1 MYCPECGTRLEDDA
15 LFCPECGTKV
25 MHEVEEPAAPAQ
37 TAQPTNAAPQQPQP
51 QQPQPQ
57 QPAQPQQQQQQ
68 PQQPQRQPQ
77 PQPQEQPDTR
87 PVFARGLILTNIAS
101 LSHRLKIDEVALKGI
116 ISNYIED
123 LKNLGLSYRLID
135 ASDYTYMQSNLF
147 GKHKHV
153 SLTGKDPWYAYAD
166 LTLDQH
172 EWEKKKGMPESEYLF
187 IIGGSHDV
195 PMPTLPNFL
204 ASHMKGKDKT
214 MDTDLLYAYPYGE
227 KMEQDL
233 LSQRLFR
240 YDALF
245 YVGRLPIADNASLDD
260 LTDYLD
266 RSVRLECS
274 VPVGAAYSQ
283 CDPHWKKITEV
294 ITAPLAKAGLFP
306 DYSKMPDQV
315 IFRNRIF
322 LTPAVILD
330 EEDEHPLFNYD
341 AGYIFFNMHGSDD
354 MGSYHFYGQ
363 EMGPDGEFYC
373 GFSPRMISGSNR
385 PNILFTQACY
395 GGRFVGYPKQ
405 YSMVLT
411 ALTGNTMVFIG
422 SSRTALGGVDSGG
435 QLSTSDILAEAFNRH
450 VMTGKSVGAAF
461 FAARIATFKHKPG
474 DPSHALTIAEFNLFG
489 DPMIHLAVPNSEFV
503 TAHVSKSAPLGQNE
517 VLNVPTE
524 EVLMNKS
531 VGGAPQ
537 SMLSQLRSA
546 VDANIMKIHE
556 VIAKQLY
563 EQYNIPAREP
573 LIITRK
579 KYPDGHSELGYDYPL
594 NGAPGTETNVAF
606 VTAND
611 KGDIQN
617 VVLTK

>member
-25 MHEVEEPAAPAQ
+25 MHEEEVVEQ
-37 TAQPTNAAPQQPQP
+37 QQPSR
-51 QQPQPQ
+51 
-57 QPAQPQQQQQQ
+57 PAQQQQT
-68 PQQPQRQPQ
+68 P

-87 PVFARGLILTNIAS
+87 PVFARGLILTNIAT
-101 LSHRLKIDEVALKGI
+101 LSSRLKIDEVALKGI
-116 ISNYIED
+116 IENYIED

-135 ASDYTYMQSNLF
+135 ASDYTYMQSNIF

-153 SLTGKDPWYAYAD
+153 SLSGRDPWYAYAD

-187 IIGGSHDV
+187 IIGGSRDV

-204 ASHMKGKDKT
+204 ASHMSGKDKT

-245 YVGRLPIADNASLDD
+245 YVGRLPIADNGTLDD
-260 LTDYLD
+260 LTGYLE

-294 ITAPLAKAGLFP
+294 ITAPLAQSGLFP
-306 DYSKMPDQV
+306 DYPNVPEQV
-315 IFRNRIF
+315 LFRKRIF
-322 LTPAVILD
+322 LTPAVVLD
-330 EEDEHPLFNYD
+330 ENEEHPFFNTN
-341 AGYIFFNMHGSDD
+341 AGYIFFNLHGSGD
-354 MGSYHFYGQ
+354 MNSYNYYGQ
-363 EMGPDGEFYC
+363 EMGDRGQFYEA
-373 GFSPRMISGSNR
+373 FSPRMVAASER

-395 GGRFVGYPKQ
+395 GGRFVGFPKQ

-411 ALTGNTMVFIG
+411 ALDSMTMVFIG

-435 QLSTSDILAEAFNRH
+435 ALSTSDILAAAFNTE
-450 VMTGKSVGAAF
+450 VLSGKSVGAAF

-474 DPSHALTIAEFNLFG
+474 DPAHALTIAEFNLFG
-489 DPMIHLAVPNSEFV
+489 DPMMHLAVPNSEFV
-503 TAHVSKSAPLGQNE
+503 TAHVSKAAPLGQND
-517 VLNVPTE
+517 VLNVPQE

-531 VGGAPQ
+531 VDAKPQ
-537 SMLSQLRSA
+537 SMLDQLRNA

-594 NGAPGTETNVAF
+594 NGVPGSETNVAL
-606 VTAND
+606 VTANE
-611 KGDIQN
+611 KGDIQD
-617 VVLTK
+617 VQLTK